1 MYHLNDD
8 KDLDQ
13 ASKEAA
19 DNYKVPSNP
28 SWEGV
33 QSRLDKE
40 LPVKEEKRRRWL
52 LFFLLFAGI
61 ATSGAMIWRSTRSNN
76 SVTPKTIASN
86 QQSVANDANQSL
98 AQKSSAPFTLAK
110 ENKPASVYIP
120 DAQTADVTD
129 KSRKNISEV
138 VTSNV
143 EQHFSDNNLIAIPKN
158 KLQINKST
166 SKSDSKE
173 KPFVSFGI
181 KQKKSLQNNSK
192 PGTIKTPISNNKISK
207 LPASDKAGN
216 IPDNQ
221 IAKTNSEAMIVE
233 KQKPSDS
240 FPSTINSVSKAKTEQ
255 SLSTSA
261 DTLKNKTIA
270 PVKKNKTMSKQAF
283 SIALVAGTDIST
295 IKFTYGN
302 KPGIHGGIIAGYH
315 LNNIWSVHTGAIYTQ
330 NNYKLTGS
338 DYHPPKHYWTQYV
351 KLETVEG
358 YCRMWEI
365 PVQLRYAFD
374 QSGNNRWFVSA
385 GMSSYLMK
393 KQKYNYNYKNNAGV
407 SYSRSWQ
414 TDSSSKYLFSILDL
428 SAGWEKP
435 IGKHLNLQ
443 VAPYAKIP
451 LKGVGFGNIRLS
463 SFGINFSI
471 QIKQPIRR

>member
-13 ASKEAA
+13 ASKAAA
-19 DNYKVPSNP
+19 DNYEAPSNP
-28 SWEGV
+28 SWEGM

-40 LPVKEEKRRRWL
+40 LPVKKEKRRRWL
-52 LFFLLFAGI
+52 FFLILFAGI
-61 ATSGAMIWRSTRSNN
+61 ATSGAMIWYSMRSNN
-76 SVTPKTIASN
+76 NITPQTIASN
-86 QQSVANDANQSL
+86 QQSAANDANQSL

-110 ENKPASVYIP
+110 ENKPASINKP
-120 DAQTADVTD
+120 DVQSGDVTD
-129 KSRKNISEV
+129 KSRKNTSEILKNNIEQSLSNNNPIAISE
-138 VTSNV
+138 
-143 EQHFSDNNLIAIPKN
+143 NNQ
-158 KLQINKST
+158 QINQPTNKP
-166 SKSDSKE
+166 DSKE
-173 KPFVSFGI
+173 KPYVSIVI
-181 KQKKSLQNNSK
+181 KQKKALKNNSN
-192 PGTIKTPISNNKISK
+192 PGTIKARINNNNVSK
-207 LPASDKAGN
+207 LPGSDKTGN
-216 IPDNQ
+216 TPDND
-221 IAKTNSEAMIVE
+221 IATTNTEVIIAE
-233 KQKPSDS
+233 KQQPADS
-240 FPSTINSVSKAKTEQ
+240 FVSTINPVSKSNPQQTLQ
-255 SLSTSA
+255 TST
-261 DTLKNKTIA
+261 DTLKNKTTA
-270 PVKKNKTMSKQAF
+270 PVKKNKTTSRHAF

-295 IKFTYGN
+295 IKFKYGN

-315 LNNIWSVHTGAIYTQ
+315 FNNIWSVHTGAIYTQ

-374 QSGNNRWFVSA
+374 QTGNNRWFVSG

-393 KQKYNYNYKNNAGV
+393 KQKYNYNYKTNAGV
-407 SYSRSWQ
+407 SNSRIWQ
-414 TDSSSKYLFSILDL
+414 TDSSSNYLFSILDL

-435 IGKHLNLQ
+435 IGKRLNLQ

-471 QIKQPIRR
+471 QIKQPIKR